1 MRLER
6 FKLWF
11 GLCLA
16 GGLGAWIASMFPHLV
31 AGLAGCGAMYFCTRN
46 AQAPRCPTPQFH
58 VTWGCGAATAAIIG
72 WEGSIVPPLSCLLAA
87 FLGSAAMYFA
97 TFFEKEEKDSEDFD
111 GCSALST
118 GQPSVIQMAIVR
130 NRTFQRTCARPDFQ
144 PELPPPGRSCA
155 NKG

>member
-46 AQAPRCPTPQFH
+46 VQAPRCPTPQFH
-58 VTWGCGAATAAIIG
+58 VTWGTGAATAAIIG

-97 TFFEKEEKDSEDFD
+97 TFFEREEEEPEDSN
-111 GCSALST
+111 
-118 GQPSVIQMAIVR
+118 PVIQMAIVR
-130 NRTFQRTCARPDFQ
+130 NRTFQQACAQPDFR
-144 PELPPPGRSCA
+144 PVIPPPGRSCA
-155 NKG
+155 NRG